1 MSSMLTRR
9 ALHGPLVPADKT
21 LTHQII
27 DTFGTV
33 AHSDLSCTE
42 KVWVIAHARD
52 GSLQVVFGIGKYINR
67 GVLDGSGGVS
77 RGTEQWTVRGSRR
90 LSADPGSLSV
100 CPLH

>member
-1 MSSMLTRR
+1 MIS
-9 ALHGPLVPADKT
+9 
-21 LTHQII
+21 
-27 DTFGTV
+27 TFGAV

-90 LSADPGSLSV
+90 LSADPGSLSAH
-100 CPLH
+100 CTERG

>member
-1 MSSMLTRR
+1 M
-9 ALHGPLVPADKT
+9 PADKT

-67 GVLDGSGGVS
+67 VCWTAPVECHEAPNSGRYGEVA
-77 RGTEQWTVRGSRR
+77 GSRLIR
-90 LSADPGSLSV
+90 EVCLSAHCTERG
-100 CPLH
+100 